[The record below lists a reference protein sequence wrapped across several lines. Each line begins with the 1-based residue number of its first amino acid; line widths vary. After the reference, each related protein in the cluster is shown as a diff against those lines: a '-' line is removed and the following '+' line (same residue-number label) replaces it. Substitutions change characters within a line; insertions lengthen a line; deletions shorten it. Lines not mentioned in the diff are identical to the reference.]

1 MINLSPSEEDTLYKI
16 IEGITGTCQ
25 TGSFKKDVLAANV
38 ERRIAGLGLKSFTEY
53 LVSISEDD
61 KEFDY
66 FVGLVTIHTTYW
78 FRENPHYQIIE
89 EDVIKRINSSEGHVK
104 FVFWSSACSTGQETY
119 SLSFVLEKI
128 SQLYPRF
135 SYEIFSSDIDT
146 LCLQKAELG
155 RYPIQE
161 LKTIPDAYHRFVH
174 IHKDF
179 FSIKDPI
186 KRKIKFFKASLTE
199 DLSSKFHHS
208 IDYIFCRNVLI
219 YFDGKTTFEIIKRF
233 ENYLSKNALLVLGHS
248 ESFDTLKAKFNLERN
263 SCYRY
268 QHREFREIHN
278 QDDSILKTFSNPQI
292 IALGA
297 STGGP
302 ETLEK
307 FLKNFPKPCPPI
319 IVVQHINSR
328 FCESFARRLEAV
340 SGLQLRDTGKKTL
353 LLPDSLYLSWGDY
366 HLSVVEEKG
375 LYYVAPNNEP
385 LRNGH
390 RASVDVLFESVARSR
405 ARSIGV
411 LLTGMGKD
419 GAEGLLKMKH
429 TKKCLTM
436 AQNKESSVV
445 YGMPR
450 EAVDLGAVHIVGSD
464 RYLSQLVRD
473 YVQKKLG
480 LLKTG

>member
-16 IEGITGTCQ
+16 IEGVTGTCQ
-25 TGSFKKDVLAANV
+25 SGNFKKEVLAANV
-38 ERRIAGLGLKSFTEY
+38 ERRIASLGLRSFTDY
-53 LVSISEDD
+53 LVSLSEDD

-89 EDVIKRINSSEGHVK
+89 EDIIKRITASEGPVK
-104 FVFWSSACSTGQETY
+104 FVFWSSACSTGQEAY

-128 SQLYPRF
+128 CQLHPRF
-135 SYEIFSSDIDT
+135 SYEIFSSDIDIIS
-146 LCLQKAELG
+146 LQKAETG

-161 LKTIPDAYHRFVH
+161 LKTIPPDYHRFVH
-174 IHKDF
+174 KHKDF
-179 FSIKDPI
+179 FSVKDHI
-186 KRKIKFFKASLTE
+186 KRKMKFFKASLTD
-199 DLSSKFHHS
+199 DLSSKFQNNV
-208 IDYIFCRNVLI
+208 DYIFCRNVLI
-219 YFDGKTTFEIIKRF
+219 YFDGKTTFDIIKKF
-233 ENYLSKNALLVLGHS
+233 EKYLSKNALLVLGHS
-248 ESFDTLKAKFNLERN
+248 ESFDTLKAKYTLERN

-268 QHREFREIHN
+268 QYREYREVHN
-278 QDDSILKTFSNPQI
+278 PDDSVIKTFSNPQI
-292 IALGA
+292 IAIGA

-307 FLKNFPKPCPPI
+307 FLKNFPKPSPPV

-340 SGLQLRDTGKKTL
+340 SGLQSRDTTKKTL
-353 LLPDSLYLSWGDY
+353 LLPDSIYLSWGDY
-366 HLSVVEEKG
+366 HLTVVEEKG
-375 LYYVAPNNEP
+375 LYYVVPNNEP

-390 RASVDVLFESVARSR
+390 RASVDVLFESIARAR

-411 LLTGMGKD
+411 LLTGMGRD
-419 GAEGLLKMKH
+419 GAEGLLKMKQ

-473 YVQKKLG
+473 YVLKKLG